1 MDERILEIIKKY
13 EISDDDAEIVL
24 DAAAGTPTDYD
35 EIKARAADLSDK
47 YEKLRTRYFE
57 RFKNGKPEEKIE
69 EREETESRPNLDVTF
84 DELEKLLE
92 EDEEER

>member
-69 EREETESRPNLDVTF
+69 EREETDERPDLDVTF
-84 DELEKLLE
+84 KELEKML
-92 EDEEER
+92 EDEEEKD

>member
-24 DAAAGTPTDYD
+24 DAAEGTPTDYG

-57 RFKNGKPEEKIE
+57 RFKSGKPEEKNE
-69 EREETESRPNLDVTF
+69 EREETEPRPNLDVTF

-92 EDEEER
+92 EDEEEG